1 MIGFMRKLL
10 KDHRGSTAAIV
21 AAAMIP
27 MMGVIG
33 CGVDMS
39 RAYLAKTR
47 LQQACDA
54 GVLGGRKVMTS
65 NGIDATVTGEV
76 QKYVNY
82 DFPQGTLGTSSFAI
96 TPTAGANNSVNLTL
110 STAMPTVIMKIFGTN
125 TVPIS
130 TTCTARQDFVNTD
143 VVLVLDTTLSM
154 NCLPTESGT
163 TYCPTEKSGSKI
175 QALRAAVTAFYNSL
189 KPAQNELESQGLR
202 LRYGIVPFSETVSAG
217 NLLRSTNT
225 SWVNDTWAYRKCT
238 NPNNR
243 SGFTSQTC
251 TSSSTVSIGPSDR
264 PNNFWSTWN
273 GCIEERQTVNNIT
286 SSSGYT
292 PPSSAYDLDVSTI
305 PSSAATRW
313 NVYDT
318 TNETARYGLAAGLD
332 SACPKAVQQTQAVS
346 SVSNINSY
354 TSSMTAGG
362 YTYLD
367 LGMLWGAR
375 LLAPSG
381 LWASNNPTT
390 YNNFPVNR
398 HLILFTDGYPDSD
411 TDAYTAYGIEKFD
424 KRVSGSGN
432 AATQLDSHE
441 QRFRML
447 CNSVK
452 GMNVNVWV
460 VSFGAGSSLTTD
472 MINCASSSA
481 QAFKADDQA
490 GLVAKFTEIGE
501 AIGALRLSQ

>member
-1 MIGFMRKLL
+1 MIGLMRKLIR
-10 KDHRGSTAAIV
+10 DQRGSTAAII

-65 NGIDATVTGEV
+65 NGVDSTVTSEV

-82 DFPQGTLGTSSFAI
+82 DFPQGTLGTNNFTI

-110 STAMPTVIMKIFGTN
+110 STTMPTVVMRIFGTT
-125 TVPIS
+125 TVPINA
-130 TTCTARQDFVNTD
+130 TCTARQDFVNTD

-154 NCLPTESGT
+154 NCLPSEAGS
-163 TYCPTEKSGSKI
+163 TYCGTEKSGAKI
-175 QALRAAVTAFYNSL
+175 QALRAAVTAFYNAL
-189 KPAQNELESQGLR
+189 KPAQDELESQGLR
-202 LRYGIVPFSETVSAG
+202 LRYGIVPFSETVNVG
-217 NLLRSTNT
+217 QLLRSTDA
-225 SWVNDTWAYRKCT
+225 SWVNDTWTYRKCT
-238 NPNNR
+238 TPNNR
-243 SGFTSQTC
+243 SGFTSANC
-251 TSSSTVSIGPSDR
+251 TASSTVTPPARTAS
-264 PNNFWSTWN
+264 FWTSWD

-286 SSSGYT
+286 SSSGYLA
-292 PPSSAYDLDVSTI
+292 PSSAYDLDVSLVPNST
-305 PSSAATRW
+305 ATRW

-318 TNETARYGLAAGLD
+318 VNETARYGLAAGLD
-332 SACPKAVQQTQAVS
+332 SACPKAVQQIQAVS
-346 SVSNINSY
+346 SVSTINTY
-354 TSSMTAGG
+354 TTSLTAGG
-362 YTYLD
+362 YTYID

-375 LLAPSG
+375 LLAPNG
-381 LWASNNPTT
+381 LWSSNNPTT

-398 HLILFTDGYPDSD
+398 HLILFTDGNSDSD
-411 TDAYTAYGIEKFD
+411 VDAYTAYGIEKFD
-424 KRVSGSGN
+424 KRVTGTGN
-432 AATQLDSHE
+432 ASTQLDSHQ

-452 GMNVNVWV
+452 NMNVNVWV
-460 VSFGAGSSLTTD
+460 VSFGAGSTLNTD
-472 MINCASSSA
+472 LVNCASSSA